1 MRDLTDKQREV
12 LGFMRS
18 FVAKHGVPPTVRE
31 IGDRFKVTP
40 RAAFDHLRALERKG
54 ALQRRVSAGRTSR
67 ALTLTDP
74 PARATYAV
82 PILGRVAAGQ
92 PLLARE
98 KPEGELQ
105 IAPPLL
111 PGRGGDLFPLGGR
124 GQGKLQAPIFLGG
137 FLAVPR

>member
-1 MRDLTDKQREV
+1 MRELTGKQREV

-31 IGDRFKVTP
+31 IGDQFKVTP

-54 ALQRRVSAGRTSR
+54 ALQRRGSAGRTSR

-82 PILGRVAAGQ
+82 PILRRVAAG
-92 PLLARE
+92 
-98 KPEGELQ
+98 
-105 IAPPLL
+105 APPPARGKP
-111 PGRGGDLFPLGGR
+111 PGGAHNPPPPPPG
-124 GQGKLQAPIFLGG
+124 
-137 FLAVPR
+137 PRAG

>member
-1 MRDLTDKQREV
+1 MGGRMRELTGKQREV
-12 LGFMRS
+12 LGFMRA

-54 ALQRRVSAGRTSR
+54 ALQRRASVGRTSR

-74 PARATYAV
+74 PARATHAV

-92 PLLARE
+92 PLLASANPR
-98 KPEGELQ
+98 GELH
-105 IAPPLL
+105 IAPAPL
-111 PGRGGDLFPLGGR
+111 PGRLRGR
-124 GQGKLQAPIFLGG
+124 VAPG
-137 FLAVPR
+137 

>member
-1 MRDLTDKQREV
+1 MRELTGKQREV

-31 IGDRFKVTP
+31 IGDQFKVTP

-54 ALQRRVSAGRTSR
+54 ALQRRGSAGRTPR

-82 PILGRVAAGQ
+82 PILRRVAAGPP
-92 PLLARE
+92 PLSGE
-98 KPEGELQ
+98 KP
-105 IAPPLL
+105 
-111 PGRGGDLFPLGGR
+111 RGGRRSTSP
-124 GQGKLQAPIFLGG
+124 PP
-137 FLAVPR
+137 PRRRADVL

>member
-1 MRDLTDKQREV
+1 MRELTGKQREV

-31 IGDRFKVTP
+31 IGDQFKVTP

-82 PILGRVAAGQ
+82 PILGRVAAGPP
-92 PLLARE
+92 PLPSE
-98 KPEGELQ
+98 NPEGGPH
-105 IAPPLL
+105 IAPPS
-111 PGRGGDLFPLGGR
+111 PAGRGEGPFAPRARGGSTVQGPNLPR
-124 GQGKLQAPIFLGG
+124 GL
-137 FLAVPR
+137 R

>member
-18 FVAKHGVPPTVRE
+18 FVAKHGVPPTGRE

-40 RAAFDHLRALERKG
+40 PAAFDHLRALESKG

-67 ALTLTDP
+67 VLPLTDP

-82 PILGRVAAGQ
+82 PILGLVAAVPPQ
-92 PLLARE
+92 LTRETHEARS
-98 KPEGELQ
+98 K
-105 IAPPLL
+105 ITPP
-111 PGRGGDLFPLGGR
+111 
-124 GQGKLQAPIFLGG
+124 
-137 FLAVPR
+137 